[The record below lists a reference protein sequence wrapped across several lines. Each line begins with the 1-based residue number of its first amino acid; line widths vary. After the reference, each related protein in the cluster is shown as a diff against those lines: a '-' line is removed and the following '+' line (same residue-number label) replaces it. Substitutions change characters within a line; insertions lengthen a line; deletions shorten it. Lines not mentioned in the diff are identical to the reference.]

1 MNLSFYIAKR
11 YLFSKKS
18 HNAINIISLISVCGI
33 AIATLALVCT
43 LSVFNGFSKL
53 VSDSFSVFDPDLQV
67 TPAKGKVFEADSAK
81 IKELRDIKEIAY
93 ISESIQENGLARNED
108 RQSPV
113 LIKGVDSEFLKMV
126 DPQKFI
132 VDGYFVLQEEDV
144 RYCISGITLGMKLG
158 LRSNSVFP
166 IELYAPK
173 RNVKVNLANPST
185 AFTKESVY
193 PNALFSLNQ
202 PKYDDQMLIVPL
214 EVARNLFQYDKAISM
229 LDIKLVDKSELKS
242 VKKKIQSIL
251 GSDFL
256 VKDQFEQQADS
267 YRMINIEKWVTFLIL
282 SFILLIAAFNI
293 VGSLSMLILEKKD
306 DINIL
311 QKLGADNKL
320 IVRIFLFE
328 GWLISMLGTISG
340 LILGIILC
348 LLQQHFGILKL
359 GQSPGMFIID
369 AYPVYVIASDIFFIF
384 ITVALLGFLIVLYP
398 INALKRKLAQT
409 F

>member
-18 HNAINIISLISVCGI
+18 HNAINVISLISVCGI
-33 AIATLALVCT
+33 SIATLALVCT
-43 LSVFNGFSKL
+43 LSVFNGFTKL
-53 VSDSFSVFDPDLQV
+53 VSDSFSIFDPDLQI
-67 TPAKGKVFEADSAK
+67 TPSKGKVFDPDSAK
-81 IKELRDIKEIAY
+81 INELRSIKEIAY

-113 LIKGVDSEFLKMV
+113 LIKGVSPEFLKMV
-126 DPQKFI
+126 DPEKFI

-144 RYCISGITLGMKLG
+144 SYCISGISLAIKLG

-173 RNVKVNLANPST
+173 RNVKINLANPST

-193 PNALFSLNQ
+193 PTALFSLNQ
-202 PKYDDQMLIVPL
+202 PKYDDQMIIVPL
-214 EVARNLFQYDKAISM
+214 DIARNLFQYDKSVSM
-229 LDIKLVDKSELKS
+229 LDIKLVDNTDLKT
-242 VKKKIQSIL
+242 VKKKIHEIL
-251 GSDFL
+251 GDDYL
-256 VKDQFEQQADS
+256 VKDKFEQQADS
-267 YRMINIEKWVTFLIL
+267 FRMINIEKWVTFLIL

-320 IVRIFLFE
+320 IIRIFLFE

-340 LILGIILC
+340 LFLGIMLC
-348 LLQQHFGILKL
+348 LIQQHFGILKL
-359 GQSPGMFIID
+359 GQSPGVFIID

-384 ITVALLGFLIVLYP
+384 ITVALIAFLIVLYP
-398 INALKRKLAQT
+398 INALRKKLSQS